1 MPTIETL
8 KRRLAETLRA
18 KNFKSA
24 LGALKILARKEPKIA
39 AWPRRAARLFHAT
52 SDFESEIVSLRRA
65 LELQVDQGSVL
76 DAITSCK
83 AILALSAD
91 DRPALETLEL
101 LYMNEASTD
110 LGSALRG
117 PGHDARTPRLQQE
130 RSNDAP
136 LEALLLT
143 DVVPGARSVQLGDAE
158 PGNVSEIPI
167 ESVMSADEGEIPDL
181 RLDQWSP
188 SKTSEDLRAAQAMSL
203 PTPADVKEIFTEG
216 GRERGASL
224 RSELANTP
232 LFGELEPA
240 SLHSLIRRVRIVTL
254 DAGQVLFRQGD
265 AANSLYVI
273 VDGAIVPIAEGEP
286 RKKLAVLERGEFF
299 GEIGLM
305 TKQPRGA
312 TIEALVD
319 TKLLAIDRRVLW
331 DLIADE
337 PSVAKSLLRFLRARL
352 VDRQIRTNLL
362 FAAFAHAERK
372 AVVRQFRILEVQD
385 GVRVVEQG
393 KVAEGLFVVLTGS
406 LIRFDSKEDKELG
419 QYKLGDVFGG
429 LSLLEG
435 QVATAD
441 VRATGK
447 CWLVVLGEGRFRR
460 ILEANPRLGRIIRR
474 LAKESTSGE
483 DLLGDAEL

>member
-1 MPTIETL
+1 MPTIKTL
-8 KRRLAETLRA
+8 RRRLAETLKA
-18 KNFKSA
+18 KNFKAA
-24 LGALKILARKEPKIA
+24 LGALKILARKEPKAA
-39 AWPRRAARLFHAT
+39 AWPRRAARLFHVT
-52 SDFESEIVSLRRA
+52 SDFESEITALRRA
-65 LELQVDQGSVL
+65 LELQVDQGLVL
-76 DAITSCK
+76 DAITSCQG
-83 AILALSAD
+83 ILALSPD
-91 DRPALETLEL
+91 DTTTLETLEL
-101 LYMNEASTD
+101 LYMNETSTD
-110 LGSALRG
+110 LGSTLSGRVDVDRARR
-117 PGHDARTPRLQQE
+117 PGRKRA
-130 RSNDAP
+130 NDEP

-158 PGNVSEIPI
+158 PGCVSEIPI
-167 ESVMSADEGEIPDL
+167 ESTMSRDVDDVPDL

-188 SKTSEDLRAAQAMSL
+188 SETPEDLRVARAVSL
-203 PTPADVKEIFTEG
+203 PMAADVKGPPMEG
-216 GRERGASL
+216 GWERGASL

-265 AANSLYVI
+265 TANSLYVI
-273 VDGAIVPIAEGEP
+273 VDGAVVPIAEGEP

-331 DLIADE
+331 ELIEDE

-352 VDRQIRTNLL
+352 IDRQIRTNLF
-362 FAAFAHAERK
+362 FAAFAHADRK
-372 AVVRQFRILEVQD
+372 AVARQFRILEVKD
-385 GVRVVEQG
+385 GARVVEQG
-393 KVAEGLFVVLTGS
+393 KPAEGLFVVLAGT
-406 LIRFDSKEDKELG
+406 LVRFDSKEEKELG
-419 QYKLGDVFGG
+419 EFKLGDVFGG

-435 QVATAD
+435 QVATCD
-441 VRATGK
+441 VRANGK

-474 LAKESTSGE
+474 LANDSMSGE
-483 DLLGDAEL
+483 DLSGGAEL